1 MALPILALAAKLL
14 PFASAIPEVMRAFGS
29 EKSADAAQKVIG
41 VAQAITG
48 QADPEQAV
56 ASIINK
62 PELQLDFQKALI
74 AERITFARIEV
85 EDRMSA
91 RERDREFIRAGRW
104 NIRADL
110 MIIGCILALCYIVN
124 EISGETLKAE
134 VIAVYNMA
142 IGALLKML
150 GDAFAFEFGSSR
162 GSKEK
167 DELMSKRV
175 GE

>member
-1 MALPILALAAKLL
+1 MALPLIALAAKLL

-29 EKSADAAQKVIG
+29 EKSADAAQKVVS
-41 VAQAITG
+41 VAQALTG
-48 QADPEQAV
+48 QTSPEDAV
-56 ASIINK
+56 NAIINK
-62 PELQLDFQKALI
+62 PELQLEFQKALI
-74 AERITFARIEV
+74 AERVTFARIEV

-91 RERDREFIRAGRW
+91 RDRDKEFIKAGRW
-104 NIRADL
+104 NFRADL
-110 MIIGCILALCYIVN
+110 MIIACVVALIYIVN
-124 EISGETLKAE
+124 EISGDALKAE

-167 DELMSKRV
+167 DELMSKR
-175 GE
+175 